1 MLLKLWSCQRGRFVL
16 RALHGSAQLQPEVPA
31 VLNIVFS
38 PGLQPPASALE
49 AKAKQSQ

>member
-1 MLLKLWSCQRGRFVL
+1 ML

-31 VLNIVFS
+31 VLNIVFP